1 MKRISLILGC
11 TLLLWSCG
19 NNNADHEGNMA
30 DTTIA
35 PADTMPQDGMIN
47 NTPADTT
54 MGQAPA
60 DNNNGASNN
69 TGGGANMNSNNA
81 NGNAGNSGGNAGS
94 SSKGAVSG
102 GATTSPKSGLAKTGQ
117 YNSDVATPE
126 PLNLDDKRF
135 RKTKPAH
142 TYGDTAPRSRP

>member
-35 PADTMPQDGMIN
+35 PTDTMPQDGMIN

-54 MGQAPA
+54 IGQTPA
-60 DNNNGASNN
+60 DNN
-69 TGGGANMNSNNA
+69 GGGANMSSSTTNNA
-81 NGNAGNSGGNAGS
+81 GHLGSSAGS
-94 SSKGAVSG
+94 GSRGAASG
-102 GATTSPKSGLAKTGQ
+102 GATASPKSGLAKTGQ

>member
-11 TLLLWSCG
+11 AVLLWSCG
-19 NNNADHEGNMA
+19 NNSADHEGNMA

-35 PADTMPQDGMIN
+35 PADTMPQDGTMN
-47 NTPADTT
+47 NTPTDSSA
-54 MGQAPA
+54 MGQTPA
-60 DNNNGASNN
+60 DNSSSNSTMNNNGSNG
-69 TGGGANMNSNNA
+69 T
-81 NGNAGNSGGNAGS
+81 NSGGTNANRGTNSGNSTASGTGS
-94 SSKGAVSG
+94 
-102 GATTSPKSGLAKTGQ
+102 TSPKAGLAKTGQ

>member
-19 NNNADHEGNMA
+19 NNNGDHEGNMA

-35 PADTMPQDGMIN
+35 PADTMPQDGMMN
-47 NTPADTT
+47 NTPVDTT

-60 DNNNGASNN
+60 DNNGANN
-69 TGGGANMNSNNA
+69 TGGGANMSSTTTN
-81 NGNAGNSGGNAGS
+81 NAGNSGSGNR
-94 SSKGAVSG
+94 GAVSA
-102 GATTSPKSGLAKTGQ
+102 GATASPKSGLAKTGQ

>member
-60 DNNNGASNN
+60 DNNGANN
-69 TGGGANMNSNNA
+69 STGGSANMSSSTTNNA
-81 NGNAGNSGGNAGS
+81 GHSGSTAGS
-94 SSKGAVSG
+94 GNRGAVSG
-102 GATTSPKSGLAKTGQ
+102 GATASPKSGLAKTGQ